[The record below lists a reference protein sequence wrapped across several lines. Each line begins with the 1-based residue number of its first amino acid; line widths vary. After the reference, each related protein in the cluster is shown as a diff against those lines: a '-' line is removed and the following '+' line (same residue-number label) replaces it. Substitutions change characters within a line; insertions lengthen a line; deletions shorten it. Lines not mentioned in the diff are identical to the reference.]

1 MEPATGRLLF
11 IETSGAA
18 GRVGL
23 ARGGELLA
31 DVALDQQRRHARDL
45 APTVHRLLTEQGWRP
60 GDLQA
65 VFVSQGPGSYTGLR
79 VGLMSAK
86 TLCWAVGCALVPVPT
101 LEIVALQARGLATH
115 VEVIEDA
122 QQDRVY
128 RQRFR
133 FSSGDMP
140 EPLSDL
146 AVLEPDVWR
155 ASWSDGVMVTGPGLQ
170 RWHERLPSQVRLAPA
185 ERWLPGLAA
194 MLTLGL
200 RRWERQQV
208 SDPLTLE
215 PLYLRPS
222 SAEEKWAALGK

>member
-1 MEPATGRLLF
+1 MSAAARFLL

-23 ARGGELLA
+23 AQGADLLA
-31 DVALDQQRRHARDL
+31 DVALDEQRRHARDL
-45 APTVHRLLTEQGWRP
+45 APTVSKLLAEQGWRP

-65 VFVSQGPGSYTGLR
+65 VLVSQGPGSYTGLR

-101 LEIVALQARGLATH
+101 LEIVALQALGLCQQ
-115 VEVIEDA
+115 VEAIEDA

-133 FSSGDMP
+133 FSVDGVP
-140 EPLSDL
+140 EPLSEL
-146 AVLEPDVWR
+146 AVLEPDAWR
-155 ASWSDGVMVTGPGLQ
+155 ATWSDGVLVTGPGLQ

-194 MLTLGL
+194 QLTLGL
-200 RRWERQQV
+200 RRWRQQQFG
-208 SDPLTLE
+208 DPLALE
-215 PLYLRPS
+215 PLYVRPS